1 MKGSL
6 GGTVNRNVPMEW
18 RVRKRDTVG
27 ISSLAPSGF
36 VLCDLSLGGSAYFL
50 SILGSVRQ
58 FTGTC
63 GENPDWTGVD
73 SKENR
78 GHPVQAHYLDVGVLD
93 QAELFL
99 DLVKLFL
106 LPPNV
111 GVFEVQKIV
120 LETLDPE

>member
-1 MKGSL
+1 M
-6 GGTVNRNVPMEW
+6 
-18 RVRKRDTVG
+18 
-27 ISSLAPSGF
+27 
-36 VLCDLSLGGSAYFL
+36 
-50 SILGSVRQ
+50 GSVRQ

-111 GVFEVQKIV
+111 GLQDPCPLLQLVFYG
-120 LETLDPE
+120 LEHAKLC